1 MDLPRDRRSYL
12 ITDLV
17 SPGLM
22 TEAEGLRREAGEQ
35 VEGLIEEK
43 GLGPD
48 EDPGRHNGDPDV
60 VVDWERQSF
69 YNSRNDD
76 AGESRPKCDDG
87 KQRHDQQA
95 GNNKRRTALNR
106 GRKASPR
113 MVSHP
118 SAHKCC
124 GGVRKHGHG
133 ENGDCDPNGKDQDQ

>member
-1 MDLPRDRRSYL
+1 M

-60 VVDWERQSF
+60 VVDGERQSF
-69 YNSRNDD
+69 HNSRNDD

-87 KQRHDQQA
+87 KQRHDQ
-95 GNNKRRTALNR
+95 
-106 GRKASPR
+106 
-113 MVSHP
+113 
-118 SAHKCC
+118 
-124 GGVRKHGHG
+124 
-133 ENGDCDPNGKDQDQ
+133 